1 MKKSENIFEKAV
13 KALKNE
19 QVPSGPPQELTD
31 ATIAKLTDAKLTE
44 ASGQPN
50 TVKLEERIR
59 FIERLKAI
67 NSFTK
72 VAAAAVLLII
82 AGYAAG
88 RLSAPRPPDIE
99 QIQAA
104 LEPAIRSQLI
114 DEMKQYL
121 QLGLTNSYVRLKDD
135 LTQQYRRDLSQFA
148 AQTVLASGAVTN
160 QLLEELIDSINEA
173 QTQDR
178 QWVAAAFEQI
188 ELNRLRDN
196 AQLSNAFATFAVQT
210 EDELLRTK
218 QDMAQLLSYTQS
230 DSSVPNGSQNLKPS
244 NERSKK

>member
-1 MKKSENIFEKAV
+1 MEENENILEKAV

-19 QVPSGPPQELTD
+19 QTLPGPSQELVD
-31 ATIAKLTDAKLTE
+31 ATIAKLTQ
-44 ASGQPN
+44 ASGKSS
-50 TVKLEERIR
+50 TVTTGKRIW
-59 FIERLKAI
+59 FIDRLKAT

-88 RLSAPRPPDIE
+88 RLTSPRPPDIE
-99 QIQAA
+99 QLQIA
-104 LEPAIRSQLI
+104 LEPAIRQNLL

-148 AQTVLASGAVTN
+148 AYTLAASGAATN
-160 QLLEELIDSINEA
+160 QLLEELIESINAA

-178 QWVAAAFEQI
+178 QWVTAAFEQI
-188 ELNRLRDN
+188 QLNQLRDKT
-196 AQLSNAFATFAVQT
+196 QLSNAFATFAVQT

-218 QDMAQLLSYTQS
+218 QDVAQLLSYTQP
-230 DSSVPNGSQNLKPS
+230 DSSVPNESKNLNP
-244 NERSKK
+244 

>member
-1 MKKSENIFEKAV
+1 MEENENILEKAV

-19 QVPSGPPQELTD
+19 LIPPGPPSELAD
-31 ATIAKLTDAKLTE
+31 ATVAKLTE
-44 ASGQPN
+44 ASGQPD
-50 TVKLEERIR
+50 TVTTGRQIR
-59 FIERLKAI
+59 FIERLKAT

-88 RLSAPRPPDIE
+88 RLSAPRGPDAE
-99 QIQAA
+99 QLQAA
-104 LEPAIRSQLI
+104 LEPAIRRNLL
-114 DEMKQYL
+114 DEMKQYW
-121 QLGLTNSYVRLKDD
+121 QLALTSSYAQLKNE
-135 LTQQYRRDLSQFA
+135 LSQQYRSDLNQFA
-148 AQTVLASGAVTN
+148 AYTLVASGAATS
-160 QLLEELIDSINEA
+160 QLLEELIESINTA

-196 AQLSNAFATFAVQT
+196 AQLTNAFATFAVRT

-218 QDMAQLLSYTQS
+218 QDMAQLLSYTQP
-230 DSSVPNGSQNLKPS
+230 DSSVPNESKNLNP
-244 NERSKK
+244 

>member
-1 MKKSENIFEKAV
+1 MKKSKNIFEKAV

-19 QVPSGPPQELTD
+19 LIPPGPPSELAN
-31 ATIAKLTDAKLTE
+31 ATAAKLTE

-50 TVKLEERIR
+50 TVTTGRRIR
-59 FIERLKAI
+59 FIERLKAT

-82 AGYAAG
+82 AGYATG
-88 RLSAPRPPDIE
+88 RLSAPPPPDVE
-99 QIQAA
+99 QLQAA
-104 LEPAIRSQLI
+104 LEPAIRQNLL
-114 DEMKQYL
+114 DEMKQYW
-121 QLGLTNSYVRLKDD
+121 QLALASSYVQLKDD
-135 LTQQYRRDLSQFA
+135 LTQQYRSDLNQFA
-148 AQTVLASGAVTN
+148 AYTLAASGAATN
-160 QLLEELIDSINEA
+160 QLLEELIESINTA

-196 AQLSNAFATFAVQT
+196 AQLSNAFATFAVRT

-218 QDMAQLLSYTQS
+218 QDMAQLLSYTQP
-230 DSSVPNGSQNLKPS
+230 DSSVPNESKNLNP
-244 NERSKK
+244 

>member
-1 MKKSENIFEKAV
+1 MEENENILEKAV

-19 QVPSGPPQELTD
+19 LIPPGPPSELAN
-31 ATIAKLTDAKLTE
+31 ATAAKLTE
-44 ASGQPN
+44 ASGQPD
-50 TVKLEERIR
+50 TVTTGRQIR
-59 FIERLKAI
+59 FIERLKAT

-88 RLSAPRPPDIE
+88 RLSAPRGPDAE
-99 QIQAA
+99 QLQAA
-104 LEPAIRSQLI
+104 LEPAIRRNLL
-114 DEMKQYL
+114 DEMKQYW
-121 QLGLTNSYVRLKDD
+121 QLALTSSYAQLKNE
-135 LTQQYRRDLSQFA
+135 LSQQYRSDLNQFA
-148 AQTVLASGAVTN
+148 AYTLVASGAATS
-160 QLLEELIDSINEA
+160 QLLEELIESINTA

-196 AQLSNAFATFAVQT
+196 AQLTNAFATFAVRT

-218 QDMAQLLSYTQS
+218 QDMAQLLSYTQP
-230 DSSVPNGSQNLKPS
+230 DSSVPNESKNLNP
-244 NERSKK
+244 

>member
-1 MKKSENIFEKAV
+1 MKKSKNIFEKAV

-19 QVPSGPPQELTD
+19 LIPPGPPSELAN
-31 ATIAKLTDAKLTE
+31 ATAAKLTE
-44 ASGQPN
+44 ASGQSS
-50 TVKLEERIR
+50 TVTAGRRFR
-59 FIERLKAI
+59 FIERLKAT

-88 RLSAPRPPDIE
+88 RLSAPRGPDAE
-99 QIQAA
+99 QLQAA
-104 LEPAIRSQLI
+104 LEPAIRQNLLDEWQLA
-114 DEMKQYL
+114 L
-121 QLGLTNSYVRLKDD
+121 ASSYIQLKDD
-135 LTQQYRRDLSQFA
+135 LTQQYRRDLNQFA
-148 AQTVLASGAVTN
+148 AYTLAASGAATN
-160 QLLEELIDSINEA
+160 QLLEELIESINTA

-196 AQLSNAFATFAVQT
+196 AQLSNAFATFAVRT

-218 QDMAQLLSYTQS
+218 QDMAQLLSYTQP
-230 DSSVPNGSQNLKPS
+230 DSSVPNESKNLNP
-244 NERSKK
+244 

>member
-1 MKKSENIFEKAV
+1 MKENENILEKAV

-19 QVPSGPPQELTD
+19 QVPPGPPRELAD
-31 ATIAKLTDAKLTE
+31 ATIAKLTE
-44 ASGQPN
+44 ASGQSN
-50 TVKLEERIR
+50 TVTAGRRFR
-59 FIERLKAI
+59 FIERLKAT

-88 RLSAPRPPDIE
+88 RLSAPPPPDVE
-99 QIQAA
+99 QLQAA
-104 LEPAIRSQLI
+104 LEPAIRQNLL
-114 DEMKQYL
+114 DEMKRYW
-121 QLGLTNSYVRLKDD
+121 QLALTSSYVQLKDD
-135 LTQQYRRDLSQFA
+135 LTQQYRSDLNQFA
-148 AQTVLASGAVTN
+148 AYTLAASGAATN
-160 QLLEELIDSINEA
+160 QLLEELIESINTA

-196 AQLSNAFATFAVQT
+196 AQLSNAFATFAVRT

-218 QDMAQLLSYTQS
+218 KNMVKLLSYTQP
-230 DSSVPNGSQNLKPS
+230 DSSVPNELKNSNNS

>member
-1 MKKSENIFEKAV
+1 MKKSKNIFEKAV

-19 QVPSGPPQELTD
+19 LIPPGPPSELAD
-31 ATIAKLTDAKLTE
+31 ATAAKLTE

-50 TVKLEERIR
+50 TVTTGRRIR
-59 FIERLKAI
+59 FIERLKAT

-82 AGYAAG
+82 AGYATG
-88 RLSAPRPPDIE
+88 RLSAPPPPDVE
-99 QIQAA
+99 QLQAA
-104 LEPAIRSQLI
+104 LEPAIRQNLL
-114 DEMKQYL
+114 DEMKQYW
-121 QLGLTNSYVRLKDD
+121 QLALVSSYVQLKDD
-135 LTQQYRRDLSQFA
+135 LTQQYRSDLNQFA
-148 AQTVLASGAVTN
+148 AYTLAASGAATN
-160 QLLEELIDSINEA
+160 QLLEELIESINTA

-196 AQLSNAFATFAVQT
+196 AQLSNAFATFAVRT

-218 QDMAQLLSYTQS
+218 QDMAQLLSYTQP
-230 DSSVPNGSQNLKPS
+230 DSSVPNESKNLNP
-244 NERSKK
+244 

>member
-1 MKKSENIFEKAV
+1 MERESENILEKAV
-13 KALKNE
+13 KALNNE
-19 QVPSGPPQELTD
+19 QVLPGPPQELKD
-31 ATIAKLTDAKLTE
+31 ATIAKLTE
-44 ASGQPN
+44 ASGQSK
-50 TVKLEERIR
+50 TLTAGKRIR
-59 FIERLKAI
+59 FIERLKPA

-82 AGYAAG
+82 TGYAAG
-88 RLSAPRPPDIE
+88 RLTSPRPPDIE
-99 QIQAA
+99 QLQAA
-104 LEPAIRSQLI
+104 LEPAIRQNLLN
-114 DEMKQYL
+114 EMKQYL

-160 QLLEELIDSINEA
+160 QLLEELIESINAA

-178 QWVAAAFEQI
+178 QWFTAAIEQI

-210 EDELLRTK
+210 EDELQRTK
-218 QDMAQLLSYTQS
+218 QNMAQLLSYTQPLGL
-230 DSSVPNGSQNLKPS
+230 VPNKFEFPNNP